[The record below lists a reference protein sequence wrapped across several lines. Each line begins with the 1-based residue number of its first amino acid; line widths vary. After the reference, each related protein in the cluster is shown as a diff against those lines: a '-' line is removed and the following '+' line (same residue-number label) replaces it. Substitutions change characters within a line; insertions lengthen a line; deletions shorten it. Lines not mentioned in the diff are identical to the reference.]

1 MGWRGKLEETRTED
15 RSYVNQSEIT
25 RLITSRIGRC
35 LQKNSE
41 KEIKTKD
48 KRIIKECRC
57 NSRFLLSLYR
67 QYEIIFG
74 CYVFL
79 TDECYSFS
87 CQARSIKAA
96 WQNPTSV
103 SSPKLSRHVYLLHLV
118 MIQMRKSSKTIL
130 IIDDD
135 KDFQTILQAIF
146 LKSGYMVRSLFNGK
160 IAESLRML
168 PHPDIILLDI
178 DLPDLN
184 GVEVGKQL
192 KSNAETKD
200 IPVIMVSANPYLDQ
214 LCKEAGAVDF
224 VQKPFT
230 LNTLIQ
236 KVRDRLA
243 A

>member
-1 MGWRGKLEETRTED
+1 
-15 RSYVNQSEIT
+15 
-25 RLITSRIGRC
+25 
-35 LQKNSE
+35 
-41 KEIKTKD
+41 
-48 KRIIKECRC
+48 
-57 NSRFLLSLYR
+57 
-67 QYEIIFG
+67 
-74 CYVFL
+74 
-79 TDECYSFS
+79 
-87 CQARSIKAA
+87 
-96 WQNPTSV
+96 
-103 SSPKLSRHVYLLHLV
+103 
-118 MIQMRKSSKTIL
+118 MRKSSKTIL

-146 LKSGYMVRSLFNGK
+146 LKSGYMVRSLFSGE
-160 IAESLRML
+160 IAETLRVL